1 MPSSAS
7 ALKEVRVT
15 GCGVCSPDSVSIG
28 EPSDPERVLEGGGA
42 SDGVSGD
49 SLGRMRAP
57 WLGGGVWGR
66 LRMSTGSGVDG
77 GSPTGTLDR
86 APSLPPIRARKTLL
100 ERPESVEERPEF
112 FGAIRVPDLELCSL
126 LLLLLL
132 KITTRL
138 RYYRRW

>member
-15 GCGVCSPDSVSIG
+15 GWGVCSPDSVSIG
-28 EPSDPERVLEGGGA
+28 EPNDPERVLEGGGA

-57 WLGGGVWGR
+57 WLGGGVCGR
-66 LRMSTGSGVDG
+66 LRMSTGSGVEG
-77 GSPTGTLDR
+77 GSPTGTLDC
-86 APSLPPIRARKTLL
+86 APSRPPIKARKTLL
-100 ERPESVEERPEF
+100 ERSGTGGARPEF
-112 FGAIRVPDLELCSL
+112 FGGIRVPNLEFCSL

-132 KITTRL
+132 VGTTHLRL
-138 RYYRRW
+138 LP